1 MKAEIKSVC
10 VGMPK
15 LVDDDGREVLTA
27 IWKHPVDK
35 RVKVHKLSIEGD
47 GQADLTVHGGRD
59 KAVYVYPDKHY
70 PTWKAELAVEALEPA
85 QFGENLAVS
94 EVDESNVR
102 IGDRF
107 RFGTVEAVVAQPRL
121 PCFKLALRMADKTF
135 PQRFLKS
142 GRLGFYLRIETE
154 GETGA
159 GDSFERIGKA
169 GHEFSITRLWETVF
183 GGERDADTAA
193 RALEL
198 LPHLDEGWERRL
210 QMIARR

>member
-1 MKAEIKSVC
+1 
-10 VGMPK
+10 MPRI
-15 LVDDDGREVLTA
+15 VDDNGKEVLTG
-27 IWKHPVDK
+27 IWKHPVDGQ
-35 RVKVHKLSIEGD
+35 VAVHPLGIEGD

-70 PTWKAELAVEALEPA
+70 PTWAQEIGADGLEPA
-85 QFGENLAVS
+85 QFGENLTVT
-94 EVDESNVR
+94 EVDESSVR

-121 PCFKLALRMADKTF
+121 PCFKLAIRMGDKTF

-142 GRLGFYLRIETE
+142 GRLGFYLRIDTP
-154 GETGA
+154 GETRA
-159 GDSFERIGKA
+159 GDAFERIGKA
-169 GHEFSITRLWETVF
+169 GHEFTISRLWNTVF
-183 GGERDADTAA
+183 GDRDADDAA

-210 QMIARR
+210 RMIARH